1 MYRQARC
8 PAGGCHLGVIGVSD
22 VFFTISASAMLM
34 LLSRRRV
41 EEATMDEE
49 EGVVGIMKD
58 RPCRGS

>member
-8 PAGGCHLGVIGVSD
+8 PTGGCHLGVIRVRD
-22 VFFTISASAMLM
+22 AFFTISASAMLM

-49 EGVVGIMKD
+49 E
-58 RPCRGS
+58 